1 MEPATERRQK
11 MQATQPIQTRDIIC
25 GGGMPGHLAVPAV
38 AGKVPAL
45 ILLHERYGLGSHTR
59 GLADRFARAGF
70 VCLAPN
76 LFFKHRDQ
84 AALGRGDAHYDITDP
99 EAAEYLGW
107 ALDELASLPQVDL
120 DKIAVQG
127 TCQTGRLP
135 FVIAAERPIGAVL
148 IWYGGAAA
156 RQFVVSDLYPRP
168 YEEIIA
174 ASHCP
179 VLGIF
184 GELDHRI
191 SIDELRAFR
200 NCLERYEKTFSIKL
214 YGDAPHGFC
223 NETMPG
229 RYKREQAESGLDT
242 QAEFMNEIFAP
253 TYDKSRI
260 VQRFD
265 ADFNAKYDYA
275 KNVRLE

>member
-1 MEPATERRQK
+1 
-11 MQATQPIQTRDIIC
+11 MQSTRSIETRDILC
-25 GGGMPGHLAVPAV
+25 GDGMPAHLAVPTV
-38 AGKVPAL
+38 SGKVPAL
-45 ILLHERYGLGSHTR
+45 ILLHERYGLGTHTR
-59 GLADRFARAGF
+59 GLADRFARAGIA
-70 VCLAPN
+70 CLAPN
-76 LFFKHRDQ
+76 LFFKHPDP

-107 ALDELASLPQVDL
+107 SLDALAQVPQVDV

-135 FVIAAERPIGAVL
+135 FVIAAERPIGAAV

-156 RQFVVSDLYPRP
+156 RQFVTSDLYPRA

-174 ASHCP
+174 ASRCP

-191 SIDELRAFR
+191 SIDELRRFR
-200 NCLERYEKTFSIKL
+200 DCLERHNKTFSIKL
-214 YGDAPHGFC
+214 FGDAPHGFC

-229 RYKREQAESGLDT
+229 RYRHEQAEAGLDM
-242 QAEFMNEIFAP
+242 QVDFIQEIFSPA
-253 TYDKSRI
+253 YDASRI
-260 VQRFD
+260 AQRYD
-265 ADFNAKYDYA
+265 ADVSTRYDYA
-275 KNVRLE
+275 KNVRVE